1 MLHLLHLQGV
11 RVLHERAQ
19 SVSITDALAY
29 LALAFLAAHLMA
41 DARHLVMAVRAR
53 HSQVWEVAT
62 FVALVGHLTLDYVS

>member
-1 MLHLLHLQGV
+1 MSL
-11 RVLHERAQ
+11 
-19 SVSITDALAY
+19 TDALAY

-62 FVALVGHLTLDYVS
+62 FVALVGHLTLDYVP